1 MVKRKLERFA
11 EIATFPNVFQGW
23 ELAENW
29 YQDYFQN
36 NRPVTLELA
45 CGRGEYT
52 VALAQRFPHRNFI
65 GVDVKGARM
74 WRGAKTALEL
84 KLANAAFLRIPI
96 AKMALVLAENSVE
109 EIWIPF
115 PDPFAKKKKEK
126 RRLTSANFL
135 HLFKKLTRPEAR
147 IHFKTDDADLF
158 NYTLKVLSDENC
170 PIYQVIADLY
180 RTPMADELIGI
191 KTTYELK
198 HLAAGRTIK
207 YICFGF
213 TPAATERIG
222 LDPR

>member
-1 MVKRKLERFA
+1 MKRKLERFA

-29 YQDYFQN
+29 YQEYFRN
-36 NRPVTLELA
+36 DKPVTLELA

-52 VALAQRFPHRNFI
+52 VALAQRFPSRNFI
-65 GVDVKGARM
+65 GIDVKGARL

-84 KLANAAFLRIPI
+84 KMTNAAFLRIPI
-96 AKMALVLAENSVE
+96 AKMDLVLAEKSVE

-135 HLFKKLTRPEAR
+135 NLFKKLTGPEAR
-147 IHFKTDDADLF
+147 IHFKTDDSALF
-158 NYTLKVLSDENC
+158 HYTLEVLSDENC
-170 PIYQVIADLY
+170 KIYQIIDDLY
-180 RTPMADELIGI
+180 HSDLENDLIRI

-213 TPAATERIG
+213 APAAAEAS
-222 LDPR
+222 